1 MIDFYIS
8 LIVALLMALSP
19 LIFAVIIIYFGITS
33 DNIVANVIVPLLG
46 IIILIGSGSLIAYGA
61 KKSNERIERCK
72 AIVSQFDER
81 LEEVDGTIVCYYD
94 GLYCPVFR
102 TILSLKIYNT
112 VNQIT
117 NHPKRCILGH
127 LEPFLRYAGRTVFT
141 PKKPL
146 TPHVPKKSRTFAPCL
161 WRRNRTS
168 PAVQQSA

>member
-1 MIDFYIS
+1 MRLPRKKQTFYTKHPF
-8 LIVALLMALSP
+8 VCLLVVNVLFMAL
-19 LIFAVIIIYFGITS
+19 AVNILPFSYEGNDARFLSWNTS
-33 DNIVANVIVPLLG
+33 GHLMGYP
-46 IIILIGSGSLIAYGA
+46 
-61 KKSNERIERCK
+61 R
-72 AIVSQFDER
+72 
-81 LEEVDGTIVCYYD
+81 YYVFWMSVF
-94 GLYCPVFR
+94 YAWFESRPVFR
-102 TILSLKIYNT
+102 TILPLKIYNT

-127 LEPFLRYAGRTVFT
+127 LAPFLRYAGRTVFT